1 MVTQYGEKLAN
12 EIIEYSYENS
22 TDPTTELMPPTLPQT
37 RQPNNQPNNTLTIQ
51 QKIQQFNE
59 AMRRSNLN
67 QRIVPPNI
75 NKYSPEYAKLIA
87 AKPRASASANIKLGG
102 VY

>member
-1 MVTQYGEKLAN
+1 
-12 EIIEYSYENS
+12 
-22 TDPTTELMPPTLPQT
+22 
-37 RQPNNQPNNTLTIQ
+37 
-51 QKIQQFNE
+51 
-59 AMRRSNLN
+59 MRRSNLN